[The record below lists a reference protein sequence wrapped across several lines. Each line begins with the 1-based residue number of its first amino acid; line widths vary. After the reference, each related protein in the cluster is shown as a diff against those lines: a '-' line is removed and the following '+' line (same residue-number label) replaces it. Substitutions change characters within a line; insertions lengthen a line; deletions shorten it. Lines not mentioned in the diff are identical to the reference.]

1 MMEFFPNDI
10 NGWVYF
16 IAFGLTSL
24 VLIASAIFTV
34 TVKKMMHAA
43 LWLILTLF
51 MVGVIFILLENPFFG
66 IVQLLVYIG
75 AIATLMVFAV
85 MLTRRVMFDDSTQFA
100 RGWFFAGVA
109 SFLLMLGLIAMM
121 FFWPG
126 FGMLTQGAA
135 GSQATIA
142 DLGMSLVS
150 PDAYLI
156 PFEVASVLLL
166 AALIGAIYI
175 GREKKSE

>member
-1 MMEFFPNDI
+1 MVFPSNI
-10 NGWVYF
+10 NEWFYLF
-16 IAFGLTSL
+16 AFMLTS
-24 VLIASAIFTV
+24 VVMIVSAIFTV

-85 MLTRRVMFDDSTQFA
+85 MLTRRVMFDDSTQFS
-100 RGWFFAGVA
+100 RSGVFAGIA
-109 SFLLMLGLIAMM
+109 CMLLMVGLIGML

-126 FGMLTQGAA
+126 FGMVMQGPA
-135 GSQATIA
+135 GTQATIA
-142 DLGMSLVS
+142 DLGLSLVS

-166 AALIGAIYI
+166 AALVGAIYI